1 MILVDTSVW
10 IEFFRV
16 REPYHSAVRVL
27 LENRQAVTIECVFA
41 ELMQGAKSP
50 RERRL
55 ILEMWLSLPKVDE
68 AGLLLQAGETAGL
81 HRWPERGVG
90 LVDSWIVVA
99 AKRIGAQVWTLDK
112 KVKSIL
118 NASESFSL

>member
-1 MILVDTSVW
+1 VILVDTSVW

-16 REPYHSAVRVL
+16 KEPFYSAVRAL

-41 ELMQGAKSP
+41 ELMQGAKTP

-55 ILEMWLSLPKVDE
+55 ILEMWQSLPKVDD
-68 AGLLLQAGETAGL
+68 ARLLLRAGEAAGL
-81 HRWPERGVG
+81 HRWPERGIG

-99 AKRIGAQVWTLDK
+99 AKRAGAQVWTLDK

-118 NASESFSL
+118 NASETFSL

>member
-16 REPYHSAVRVL
+16 REPFYSAVRVL

-41 ELMQGAKSP
+41 ELMQGAKTP

-55 ILEMWLSLPKVDE
+55 ILEMWESLPKVDE
-68 AGLLLQAGETAGL
+68 AGLLLQAGQTAGQ
-81 HRWPERGVG
+81 HRWPERGIG
-90 LVDSWIVVA
+90 LVDSWIVAA
-99 AKRIGAQVWTLDK
+99 AKRAGAQVWTLDK
-112 KVKSIL
+112 KIKSIL
-118 NASESFSL
+118 NTSESFSL